1 MNERSVKCAVNFAGM
16 NETMSGIKD
25 VQMLNIASIVDVYAA
40 AAFERKEYTGV
51 E

>member
-1 MNERSVKCAVNFAGM
+1 M

-51 E
+51 EERNIDRCTYIEN